1 MKYDDIYLY
10 LRENYTFIIEA
21 EKFDRNTKFF
31 IKLACYCINDNIIR
45 PSDTCKTIGNF
56 TCTKNNTIVNED
68 ILMLLAKH
76 QLDNEAGVVKTPC
89 GSIVATHSEFSQDKV
104 LTIDTEE
111 FHNVLEIAK
120 AWQTDNYTRNAITTT
135 LGGYSLVHHMYNT
148 EKYENPFVKRAKLN
162 KKKFSQFVML
172 PSGLKFAWLLY
183 QLNWQPDN
191 KLVLYDV
198 SSFPIAFAKE
208 MILSWDGTTPLHEW
222 ALNHPITKGILI
234 ASGQINEGT
243 RPGAGPKEWDSM
255 WEKEIEKWGG
265 IENIKATMAKLKEAE
280 VNGDISWCNVNI
292 ATDTLG
298 QELIFQNLEDVPTA
312 VWLSNIFDSS
322 PIGAINA
329 TRDHD
334 FYIKE
339 SRRILANKWYKKLK
353 RMIPDNSLI
362 IGSVPTET
370 NDADIVVFRSG
381 EF

>member
-222 ALNHPITKGILI
+222 ALIHPITKGILI